1 MKLEGSEVVEILLAD
16 AWKRINDPAVL
27 KACTPGLESLRARE
41 DGGYDAVL
49 ELKLPAIT
57 GRFTGSVEYLER
69 SEPERLRMRV
79 RGKGGPGFVD
89 AEATLDLAE
98 TDEGTRIHYVADV
111 QVGGQLARLGQRM
124 IAGVTREM
132 ASQFFT
138 AFESWRPGG
147 RHRPR
152 RSYRGIRN
160 PRPCWRGW
168 PP

>member
-1 MKLEGSEVVEILLAD
+1 MKLEGSEVVEMPLAD

-27 KACTPGLESLRARE
+27 KACTPGLQSLRLRE

-79 RGKGGPGFVD
+79 RCKGSPGFVD

-98 TDEGTRIHYVADV
+98 TDEGTPVLHGVRELAPR
-111 QVGGQLARLGQRM
+111 GPARLALSASGLSAARVAQPA
-124 IAGVTREM
+124 AG
-132 ASQFFT
+132 AGT
-138 AFESWRPGG
+138 AARFLS
-147 RHRPR
+147 
-152 RSYRGIRN
+152 RGSST
-160 PRPCWRGW
+160 RPCW
-168 PP
+168 PPAGAAAWADPST